1 MLTKEFI
8 ETRKLERNDK
18 FFAEV
23 LGPTSDEQKLLFV
36 LEKLGKL
43 PRDFDGSVFLRLL
56 QHPNAKIRL
65 LAVKNLGKLKA
76 VSWLGAVK
84 EFKATCK
91 KPWTESSQSH
101 SPMMFNVL

>member
-43 PRDFDGSVFLRLL
+43 PRDLSL
-56 QHPNAKIRL
+56 KM
-65 LAVKNLGKLKA
+65 NLD
-76 VSWLGAVK
+76 
-84 EFKATCK
+84 
-91 KPWTESSQSH
+91 PSQVNLSPEACLNH
-101 SPMMFNVL
+101 SL